1 MNNKEFE
8 LYKETYSKKLANN
21 NEKYD
26 LMIKHYEDSLVRAN
40 KYCEDLFKDTMNKSG
55 AERTD
60 TDLTLIKNAMDNR
73 DNLIKKI
80 EECKKVQEKIAEK
93 TKMNDF
99 YERNI
104 MFLQEE
110 LKNNPNNEY
119 AKGEISK
126 QRALYTQTLSYSSS
140 LSEQLFRESG
150 LNFDALKADKEKEA
164 KVDKDSVAEDK
175 TKATFTF
182 KKNLDGSD
190 TKEDEWIEKKFSNRD
205 MDQEND
211 KSVSNDGKSENDEE
225 KQENEETESKK
236 PTSVENKP
244 GFVKRN
250 ISKILPKT
258 KLQYGLIGAAVGAAG
273 MSAILAPQWLVLVG
287 MVGLASYVVKQI
299 YDGKKGK
306 TK

>member
-8 LYKETYSKKLANN
+8 LYKETYAKKLANN
-21 NEKYD
+21 DEKYG
-26 LMIKHYEDSLVRAN
+26 LMIKYYEDSLVRAN
-40 KYCEDLFKDTMNKSG
+40 KYCEDLFKDAMNKSG

-80 EECKKVQEKIAEK
+80 EECKKVQEKVAER

-126 QRALYTQTLSYSSS
+126 QRALYAQTLSYSSS

-150 LNFDALKADKEKEA
+150 LDFDALKADKEKEA
-164 KVDKDSVAEDK
+164 KLDKEPVAEDK
-175 TKATFTF
+175 TKPSYAF
-182 KKNLDGSD
+182 KNNSD
-190 TKEDEWIEKKFSNRD
+190 EKKDEPQNDDFSKD
-205 MDQEND
+205 EILK
-211 KSVSNDGKSENDEE
+211 KSDGKSENDEE

-244 GFVKRN
+244 GFFKRN

-258 KLQYGLIGAAVGAAG
+258 KLQYGLIGAAIGAAG

>member
-8 LYKETYSKKLANN
+8 LYKETYAKKLANN
-21 NEKYD
+21 DEKYG

-40 KYCEDLFKDTMNKSG
+40 KYCEDLFKDAMNKSG

-60 TDLTLIKNAMDNR
+60 TDLTLIKNAMNNR

-80 EECKKVQEKIAEK
+80 EECKKVQEKVAER

-126 QRALYTQTLSYSSS
+126 QRALYAQTLSYSSS

-150 LNFDALKADKEKEA
+150 LDFDALKADKEKEA
-164 KVDKDSVAEDK
+164 KLDKEPVAEDK
-175 TKATFTF
+175 TKPSYAF
-182 KKNLDGSD
+182 KNNSD
-190 TKEDEWIEKKFSNRD
+190 EKKDEPQNDDFSKD
-205 MDQEND
+205 EILK
-211 KSVSNDGKSENDEE
+211 KSDGKSENDEE

-258 KLQYGLIGAAVGAAG
+258 KLQYGLIGAAIGAAG

>member
-8 LYKETYSKKLANN
+8 LYKETYAKKLANN
-21 NEKYD
+21 DEKYG
-26 LMIKHYEDSLVRAN
+26 LMIKYYEDSLVRAN
-40 KYCEDLFKDTMNKSG
+40 KYCEDLFKDAMNKSG

-80 EECKKVQEKIAEK
+80 EECKKVQEKVAER

-119 AKGEISK
+119 ARGEISK
-126 QRALYTQTLSYSSS
+126 QRALYAQTLSYSSS

-150 LNFDALKADKEKEA
+150 LDFDALKADKEKEA
-164 KVDKDSVAEDK
+164 KLDKEPVAEDK
-175 TKATFTF
+175 TKPSYAF
-182 KKNLDGSD
+182 KNNSD
-190 TKEDEWIEKKFSNRD
+190 EKKDEPQNDDFSKD
-205 MDQEND
+205 EILK
-211 KSVSNDGKSENDEE
+211 KSDGKSENDEE

-258 KLQYGLIGAAVGAAG
+258 KLQYGLIGAAIGAAG

>member
-8 LYKETYSKKLANN
+8 LYKETYAKKLANN
-21 NEKYD
+21 DEKYG

-40 KYCEDLFKDTMNKSG
+40 KYCEDLFKDAMNKSG

-80 EECKKVQEKIAEK
+80 EECKKVQEKVAER

-119 AKGEISK
+119 ARGEISK
-126 QRALYTQTLSYSSS
+126 QRALYAQTLSYSSS

-150 LNFDALKADKEKEA
+150 LDFDALKADKEKEA
-164 KVDKDSVAEDK
+164 KLDKEPVAEDK
-175 TKATFTF
+175 TKPSYAF
-182 KKNLDGSD
+182 KNNSD
-190 TKEDEWIEKKFSNRD
+190 EKKDEPQNDDFSKD
-205 MDQEND
+205 EILK
-211 KSVSNDGKSENDEE
+211 KSDGKSENDEE

-258 KLQYGLIGAAVGAAG
+258 KLQYGLIGAAIGAAG

>member
-8 LYKETYSKKLANN
+8 LYKETYAKKLANN
-21 NEKYD
+21 DEKYG
-26 LMIKHYEDSLVRAN
+26 LLIKHYEDSLVRAN
-40 KYCEDLFKDTMNKSG
+40 KYCEDLFKDAMNKSG

-60 TDLTLIKNAMDNR
+60 TDLTLIKNAMNNR

-80 EECKKVQEKIAEK
+80 EECKKVQEKVAER

-126 QRALYTQTLSYSSS
+126 QRALYAQTLSYSSS

-150 LNFDALKADKEKEA
+150 LDFDALKADKEKEA
-164 KVDKDSVAEDK
+164 KLDKEPVAEDK
-175 TKATFTF
+175 TKPSYAF
-182 KKNLDGSD
+182 KNNSD
-190 TKEDEWIEKKFSNRD
+190 EKKDEPQNDDFSKD
-205 MDQEND
+205 EILK
-211 KSVSNDGKSENDEE
+211 KSDGKSENDEE

-258 KLQYGLIGAAVGAAG
+258 KLQYGLIGAAIGAAG

>member
-1 MNNKEFE
+1 
-8 LYKETYSKKLANN
+8 
-21 NEKYD
+21 
-26 LMIKHYEDSLVRAN
+26 
-40 KYCEDLFKDTMNKSG
+40 MNKSG

-80 EECKKVQEKIAEK
+80 EECKKVQEKVAER

-126 QRALYTQTLSYSSS
+126 QRALYAQTLSYSSS

-150 LNFDALKADKEKEA
+150 LDFDALKADKEKEA
-164 KVDKDSVAEDK
+164 KVDKEPVAEDK
-175 TKATFTF
+175 TKPSYAF
-182 KKNLDGSD
+182 KNNSD
-190 TKEDEWIEKKFSNRD
+190 EKKDEPQNDDFSKD
-205 MDQEND
+205 EILK
-211 KSVSNDGKSENDEE
+211 KSDGKSENDEE

-258 KLQYGLIGAAVGAAG
+258 KLQYGLIGAAIGAAG